1 MPKAAIEVDSTLQ
14 NNETVQLRL
23 IVVCPAHTC
32 RAGYTEVTLKLAISR
47 HFHAIHGGQ
56 TPSVLRIQG
65 AEMSNSQIGLR
76 THWCV
81 ITWLHG
87 GAEVTRWPSAIL
99 ACRRIKVLPI
109 LTGHLHF

>member
-76 THWCV
+76 TSKWCV
-81 ITWLHG
+81 FFLVKTQRMD
-87 GAEVTRWPSAIL
+87 A
-99 ACRRIKVLPI
+99 K
-109 LTGHLHF
+109 F